1 MVYEETCVSINTI
14 TMVLKSGVKNNPGT
28 NSVLFQ
34 CVIEIN
40 FQPGLI
46 MCAMLYNV
54 NTVSNW
60 SKMKKK
66 KCSST
71 WAEINV

>member
-66 KCSST
+66 KCIST